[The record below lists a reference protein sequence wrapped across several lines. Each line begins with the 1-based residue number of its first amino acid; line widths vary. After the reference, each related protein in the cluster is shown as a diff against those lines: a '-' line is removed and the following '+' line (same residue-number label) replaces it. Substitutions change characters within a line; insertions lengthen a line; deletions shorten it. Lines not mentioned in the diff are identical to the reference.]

1 MYVSQWSEGTKGGGK
16 LSQGRK
22 APPDRPAFKP
32 YWGKL
37 DVRNFRGDHGNIGII
52 EARLAPWSY
61 PTADHGNRNQTARI
75 GRRFRLG
82 ARNRGVTVQ
91 SLMRPSQMVILF
103 NEFL

>member
-1 MYVSQWSEGTKGGGK
+1 MYVSQWSEGTKGRGK

-22 APPDRPAFKP
+22 APPDRPALKP
-32 YWGKL
+32 YWRKFN
-37 DVRNFRGDHGNIGII
+37 VRNFRGDHGNIGII

-61 PTADHGNRNQTARI
+61 PTADHGNRNQAAHTDL
-75 GRRFRLG
+75 RLV

-91 SLMRPSQMVILF
+91 SLMRPSQMIILV